1 MVDTASLKQ
10 RQLVCALVCTLLPPF
25 SEGAAKRK
33 RFTKMSGKRK
43 HKQFV
48 CVFPF
53 WDEAAPA
60 AKAGKVRWLLRGVKI
75 DQNRIVLKS
84 KMFFIYD
91 YIIFYIVFVY
101 TLDNDIHKIINFVG
115 VSALWCVHD
124 A

>member
-10 RQLVCALVCTLLPPF
+10 RQLVCAHWYAHSSPLSVKVLQRERDSQKCQANANISNL
-25 SEGAAKRK
+25 
-33 RFTKMSGKRK
+33 
-43 HKQFV
+43 

-84 KMFFIYD
+84 KMFFIYE
-91 YIIFYIVFVY
+91 YIIFYIV
-101 TLDNDIHKIINFVG
+101 LAIR
-115 VSALWCVHD
+115 
-124 A
+124 

>member
-10 RQLVCALVCTLLPPF
+10 RQLVCALVCTLLPPQKCQA
-25 SEGAAKRK
+25 SANI
-33 RFTKMSGKRK
+33 SNL
-43 HKQFV
+43 

-91 YIIFYIVFVY
+91 LYRICIY
-101 TLDNDIHKIINFVG
+101 
-115 VSALWCVHD
+115 ARQ
-124 A
+124 

>member
-1 MVDTASLKQ
+1 MKVLQRERDSQKCQASANISNL
-10 RQLVCALVCTLLPPF
+10 
-25 SEGAAKRK
+25 
-33 RFTKMSGKRK
+33 
-43 HKQFV
+43 

-53 WDEAAPA
+53 WDEAAPT